1 MVTRHNSE
9 ISQMTT
15 FTNLEVK
22 RPAWQSIVT
31 FALALW
37 LGGSLVLDLVVVPSL
52 WEAGMMTQPGFASAG
67 YMTFEAF
74 NHLEL
79 LFAGTVMTGVLCMS
93 GTHYFAGGWRR
104 TAIILS
110 AILLVIPLVYT
121 YILTPQMSAMGIQL
135 DLFSPMDGMPPGMMP
150 MHLGYW
156 GLEVLKIAGVGAL
169 LLGCDRR

>member
-1 MVTRHNSE
+1 
-9 ISQMTT
+9 MTT
-15 FTNLEVK
+15 FSNLEVK
-22 RPAWQSIVT
+22 RPGWQTAIAIT
-31 FALALW
+31 LALW

-67 YMTFEAF
+67 YTTFETF

-79 LFAGTVMTGVLCMS
+79 LFAGTVMTGVLWLS
-93 GTHYFAGGWRR
+93 RTHYFAGGWRR

-110 AILLVIPLVYT
+110 SILLVIALIYT
-121 YILTPQMSAMGIQL
+121 YLLTPNMSAMGIQL
-135 DLFSPMDGMPPGMMP
+135 NLFEPMGQMPPGMMQ

-156 GLEVLKIAGVGAL
+156 ALEVLKVTGVGAL